1 MLKSEIRESKS
12 ERIPKSGVRSGKPS
26 EFGFRTSGFGIACC
40 SCSFVVKNK
49 NPTAVWRWGSIN
61 LVNESEPD
69 RRAAQQQRVRQQIQ
83 IQIAIHVVKIAV
95 WIRPVK
101 SFSSFQI
108 AVFRRSTPH
117 SLLKLNST

>member
-49 NPTAVWRWGSIN
+49 NPTAVWQWGSIN

-69 RRAAQQQRVRQQIQ
+69 RRATQPQRVQQQVQ
-83 IQIAIHVVKIAV
+83 IQIAIHN
-95 WIRPVK
+95 RQD
-101 SFSSFQI
+101 SNHTRRRQM
-108 AVFRRSTPH
+108 VFRAGNQPLSVCHKGKNP
-117 SLLKLNST
+117 